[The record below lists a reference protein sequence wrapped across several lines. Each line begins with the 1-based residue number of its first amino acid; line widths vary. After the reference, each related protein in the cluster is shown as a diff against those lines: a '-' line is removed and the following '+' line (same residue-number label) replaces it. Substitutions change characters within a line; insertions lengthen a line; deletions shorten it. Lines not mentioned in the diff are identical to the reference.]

1 MRSSH
6 VFKAFVQI
14 VVLLLLLVNPLPAQN
29 GKLALLDKYI
39 EKTRQ
44 DWEIPG
50 LAVAIVKDDKVVFA
64 RGYGV
69 RTLGEAAKV
78 DENTL
83 FAVASNSKAFTTT
96 LLAMQADAGLL
107 AWDDPVTEHLPDFQM
122 FDPYVTRAL
131 TIRDLVTHR
140 AGLPTY
146 GGDHLWIGHTL
157 SRADILRRIRHLAP
171 TASFRSKY
179 QYQNLMFLVA
189 GELSAKVAGKSWD
202 ELMSER
208 IFQPLGMSRA
218 NTSVRKLPEM
228 NNVASPHEYVNGEL
242 TAIPYDNLDNVAPA
256 AAVNASVNDMAQ
268 WMRFNLN
275 KGKVNGETLVSEGQM
290 RQLHRIQMPVNVSRY
305 AEKFY
310 QRQFAGYGLGW
321 FISDYQGIKLVG
333 HGGGMS
339 GMISLQTLVPSEGLG
354 IMIVTNFAPSSPTRA
369 ITHRILDVLLDI
381 GERDWSTEMRNA
393 RDNSRKSAAEKE
405 KAIQA
410 ERKKGT
416 TSSLSLTDLAGT
428 YHNDLSGDVVLSLK
442 NEKLW
447 FEYNARHRGYLAHW
461 HYNTFRITWDNPIY
475 DMPAKSFISFY
486 LDEGGA
492 PEKFQVTFYDPM
504 TFYRTPPG
512 K

>member
-1 MRSSH
+1 MRPSRHYNSIIS
-6 VFKAFVQI
+6 I
-14 VVLLLLLVNPLPAQN
+14 VILLLLLVSSLPAQN
-29 GKLALLDKYI
+29 GKMETIDKYI

-44 DWEIPG
+44 DWQIPG

-64 RGYGV
+64 KGYGV
-69 RTLGEAAKV
+69 RTLGETAKV

-107 AWDDPVTEHLPDFQM
+107 GWDDPVIDYLPDFQM
-122 FDPYVTRAL
+122 YDPYVTRTL

-140 AGLPTY
+140 GGLPTY
-146 GGDHLWIGHTL
+146 GGDHLWIGHDL
-157 SRADILRRIRHLAP
+157 SRSEILRRIRFLEP
-171 TASFRSKY
+171 TAPFRSKY

-202 ELMSER
+202 DLMSER
-208 IFQPLGMSRA
+208 IFQPLGMKSA
-218 NTSVRKLPEM
+218 NTSIRKLPDM
-228 NNVASPHEYVNGEL
+228 DNVASPHEYVKGKI

-256 AAVNASVNDMAQ
+256 AAVNASVMDMVQ

-275 KGKVNGETLVSEGQM
+275 KGKVNGEALVSEGQM
-290 RQLHRIQMPVNVSRY
+290 RQLHSIHMPVPVSKY

-321 FISDYQGIKLVG
+321 FISDYQGIRLVG

-339 GMISLQTLVPSEGLG
+339 GMISLQTLVPSEDLG
-354 IMIVTNFAPSSPTRA
+354 IMVVTNFAPSSPTRA
-369 ITHRILDVLLDI
+369 ITHRILDVLLDA
-381 GERDWSTEMRNA
+381 GERNWSTEMLNA
-393 RDNSRKSAAEKE
+393 RESSKQSAAEKE
-405 KAIQA
+405 KGIQA
-410 ERKKGT
+410 ERKKNT
-416 TSSLSLTDLAGT
+416 KSSLPLTALAGT
-428 YHNDLSGDVVLSLK
+428 YHNDLSGDVVLSVK
-442 NEKLW
+442 NDKLW
-447 FEYNARHRGYLAHW
+447 FEYNARHRGYLQHW

-475 DMPAKSFISFY
+475 DMPSKSFISFY

-504 TFYRTPPG
+504 TFHRKTT